1 MKDNKGYYSTLG
13 ITDEDKKT
21 LSEEQLSEKIKKNFR
36 KLSIENHPDKFTTAS
51 QDEQKKHEEAFK
63 KANEAYSAIGDADKR
78 KQYDASNEGMGGFD
92 FSHFNSSFGSNPF
105 SPFGDNPFGF
115 NFGGGF
121 GGFGNMKGSDI
132 KIMITVTLEEV
143 LNGLDRTFTYNRG
156 VRQVMGNRSVVT
168 LQPTKIPIKLDSG
181 VEEGMILRMEGMG
194 SDSPF
199 SGSQNGDL
207 IIKITIA
214 KHDKFDRDGI
224 NLISSTELDL
234 QQAWCGD
241 EVTVETLSGKKL
253 NVKIPPMS
261 QYGRMLRVPNE
272 GLPTLRGVTGD
283 LFIKILYKM
292 PKDINKRQAELLKKF
307 YDIENKK

>member
-51 QDEQKKHEEAFK
+51 KDEQKKHEDAFK
-63 KANEAYSAIGDADKR
+63 KANEAYTAIGDADKR
-78 KQYDASNEGMGGFD
+78 KEYDASNEGFNGFD
-92 FSHFNSSFGSNPF
+92 FSGFGGNPFGANPF
-105 SPFGDNPFGF
+105 SAF

-121 GGFGNMKGSDI
+121 WQTSMKGSDI
-132 KIMITVTLEEV
+132 KIFIAITLEEI
-143 LNGLDRTFTYNRG
+143 LNGVDRTFTYNRG
-156 VRQVMGNRSVVT
+156 VRQSYGNKTIVT
-168 LQPTKIPIKLDSG
+168 LQPTKIPIKLDKG
-181 VEEGMILRMEGMG
+181 LEDGMILRMEGMG

-199 SGSQNGDL
+199 NGGQNGDL
-207 IIKITIA
+207 IIKIAIA
-214 KHDKFDRDGI
+214 KHNKFDRDGI
-224 NLISSTELDL
+224 NLISSTEVDI

-253 NVKIPPMS
+253 KVKIPPLS

-272 GLPTLRGVTGD
+272 GLPTRRGVTGD
-283 LFIKILYKM
+283 LFIRVLYKM
-292 PKDINKRQAELLKKF
+292 PKDINEEQEELLKKF
-307 YDIENKK
+307 YDIEKKKS